1 MSRRLTPEKLASQ
14 ILEEIGIEE
23 PPIPVELIAYRRGLR
38 VDPFDLGDDV
48 SGVLVISDGKGVI
61 GYNST
66 HSLARRRFTI
76 AHECGHYEM
85 HRDDGQLFIDKR
97 YIDKQYFIAFRD
109 GRSSTG
115 EDKQEREAN
124 AFAAALLMP
133 ENILQ
138 REIEKRY
145 FDLADESTLD
155 DLAELFQVSQQA
167 MMYRLLNLGIL
178 QIST

>member
-14 ILEEIGIEE
+14 ILEEMGITE
-23 PPIPVELIAYRRGLR
+23 PPIPVELVAYRRGLK
-38 VDPFDLGDDV
+38 VEPFDLGDDV
-48 SGVLVISDGKGVI
+48 SGVLVINDGKGVI
-61 GYNST
+61 GYNSN
-66 HSLARRRFTI
+66 HPLVRRRFTI

-85 HRDDGQLFIDKR
+85 HGSDGELFIDKR
-97 YIDKQYFIAFRD
+97 YIDKQYFVAFRD

-133 ENILQ
+133 ETILR

-145 FDLADESTLD
+145 FDLADETALR

-167 MMYRLLNLGIL
+167 MMYRLLKLGIL
-178 QIST
+178 EEID

>member
-14 ILEEIGIEE
+14 ILEGIGITD
-23 PPIPVELIAYRRGLR
+23 PPVPVELVAYKRGLK
-38 VDPFDLGDDV
+38 VEPFDLGDGV
-48 SGVLVISDGKGVI
+48 SGVLLISEGKGVI

-66 HSLARRRFTI
+66 QSLVRRRFTI

-85 HRDDGQLFIDKR
+85 HRNSGQLFIDKR
-97 YIDKQYFIAFRD
+97 YIDKQYFVAFRD

-133 ENILQ
+133 EGILR

-145 FDLADESTLD
+145 FDLADETALS

-167 MMYRLLNLGIL
+167 MMYRLLNLGML
-178 QIST
+178 SEPN